1 MAFDWAGL
9 VTGGLSAIGNAITG
23 GASARKQYQYQ
34 SKLMDKQ
41 NNFALSM
48 YNMDNRYNSP
58 VMQRARLEQAG
69 LNSNLMYGNGGI
81 QNTSSGAPG
90 SASGQAPQVDYG
102 RPSEGISNAL
112 QYAIVNAQTDKMN
125 EEARLAAERA
135 QTEAASRALMM
146 ANARLSMSRAIGQ
159 ETYNRFAAD
168 RHWLENEQLEYRNSL
183 YKMDMQ
189 SYQYRLDLE
198 ARKVANDNMRV
209 KNQILQ
215 LGLNEKKLDADL
227 SKIRAE
233 VSEIMSRI
241 PVNDAQQR
249 KITADAIET
258 ELLNEY
264 YYGNGRVPG
273 QSVLRDIYNSFR
285 GFLKSHP
292 GYFGSDSKF
301 DPMLIP

>member
-58 VMQRARLEQAG
+58 VMQRARLEEAG
-69 LNSNLMYGNGGI
+69 LNPNLMYGNGGI
-81 QNTSSGAPG
+81 PNTSSGAPV

-102 RPSEGISNAL
+102 KPSEVMSNVM
-112 QYAIVNAQTDKMN
+112 QYALVNAQTDKMN
-125 EEARLAAERA
+125 EETRLAAERA
-135 QTEAASRALMM
+135 ESEAISRELML
-146 ANARLSMSRAIGQ
+146 ANARLAMSRSLGQ
-159 ETYNRFAAD
+159 DIDNRFAED
-168 RHWLENEQLEYRNSL
+168 RHWLENEALEYNNSL
-183 YKMDMQ
+183 KKLDLQ

-198 ARKVANDNMRV
+198 ARRVANDNMRV
-209 KNQILQ
+209 KNQVLQ
-215 LGLNEKKLDADL
+215 LGLNEKKLAADL

-241 PVNDAQQR
+241 PVNSAQQR
-249 KITADAIET
+249 KIVADALET
-258 ELLNEY
+258 ELLNYY
-264 YYGNGRVPG
+264 YYGNGRVP
-273 QSVLRDIYNSFR
+273 SNSIVKDIWNQEVAPILNRPGRY
-285 GFLKSHP
+285 LKERQTP
-292 GYFGSDSKF
+292 GRSW
-301 DPMLIP
+301 

>member
-58 VMQRARLEQAG
+58 VMQRARLEEAG
-69 LNSNLMYGNGGI
+69 LNPNLMYGNGGI

-102 RPSEGISNAL
+102 RPSEGISNVM
-112 QYAIVNAQTDKMN
+112 QYALVNAQADKLNQESQLLAERAESEATSRELMKAN
-125 EEARLAAERA
+125 ARLAA
-135 QTEAASRALMM
+135 SRSL
-146 ANARLSMSRAIGQ
+146 GQ
-159 ETYNRFAAD
+159 DIDNRFAED
-168 RHWLENEQLEYRNSL
+168 RRWLENEALEYNNSL
-183 YKMDMQ
+183 KKMDLQ
-189 SYQYRLDLE
+189 SYQYRLGLE
-198 ARKVANDNMRV
+198 ARRVANDNMRV
-209 KNQILQ
+209 KNQVLQ
-215 LGLNEKKLDADL
+215 LGLNEKKLAADL

-241 PVNDAQQR
+241 PVNNAQRR
-249 KITADAIET
+249 KIIADAFET
-258 ELLNEY
+258 ELLNKY
-264 YYGNGRVPG
+264 YYSNGQVPN
-273 QSVLRDIYNSFR
+273 QSVTRSIWQSFLDEAKDSDNIFH
-285 GFLKSHP
+285 FLVR
-292 GYFGSDSKF
+292 
-301 DPMLIP
+301 

>member
-1 MAFDWAGL
+1 
-9 VTGGLSAIGNAITG
+9 
-23 GASARKQYQYQ
+23 
-34 SKLMDKQ
+34 
-41 NNFALSM
+41 
-48 YNMDNRYNSP
+48 
-58 VMQRARLEQAG
+58 MQRARLEQAG

-90 SASGQAPQVDYG
+90 SASGEAPRVDYG

-112 QYAIVNAQTDKMN
+112 QYSIVNAQADKMN

-135 QTEAASRALMM
+135 QSEAISRELMM

-233 VSEIMSRI
+233 VSEITSRI
-241 PVNDAQQR
+241 PVNDAQRR
-249 KITADAIET
+249 KLAADALET

-264 YYGNGRVPG
+264 YYSGGRVPG
-273 QSVLRDIYNSFR
+273 QSIARDFWNSIR
-285 GFLKSHP
+285 SWYK
-292 GYFGSDSKF
+292 DNT
-301 DPMLIP
+301 IPLSPLNMVP

>member
-48 YNMDNRYNSP
+48 YNMDNRWNSP
-58 VMQRARLEQAG
+58 VMQRARLEQAD
-69 LNSNLMYGNGGI
+69 LNPNLMYPGGI

-102 RPSEGISNAL
+102 KPSDAISNAL
-112 QYAIVNAQTDKMN
+112 QYSIVNAQADKMS

-135 QTEAASRALMM
+135 ESEAISRELMI
-146 ANARLSMSRAIGQ
+146 ANARLAMSRAIGQ

-168 RHWLENEQLEYRNSL
+168 RHRLENEQLEYRNSL

-198 ARKVANDNMRV
+198 SRKVANDNMRV

-233 VSEIMSRI
+233 VSEITSRI
-241 PVNDAQQR
+241 PVNDAQRR
-249 KITADAIET
+249 KLAADALET

-264 YYGNGRVPG
+264 YYSGGRVPG
-273 QSVLRDIYNSFR
+273 QSIVRDFWNSVR
-285 GFLKSHP
+285 SWYK
-292 GYFGSDSKF
+292 DNT
-301 DPMLIP
+301 IPLSPLNMVP

>member
-48 YNMDNRYNSP
+48 YNMDNRWNSP
-58 VMQRARLEQAG
+58 VMQRARLEQAD
-69 LNSNLMYGNGGI
+69 LNPNLMYPGGI

-90 SASGQAPQVDYG
+90 SASGQAPHVDYG
-102 RPSEGISNAL
+102 KPSDAISNAL

-135 QTEAASRALMM
+135 ESEAISRELMI
-146 ANARLSMSRAIGQ
+146 ANARLVMSRAIGQ

-183 YKMDMQ
+183 YKMDMH

-198 ARKVANDNMRV
+198 SRKVANDNMRV

-241 PVNDAQQR
+241 PVNDAQRR
-249 KITADAIET
+249 KIIADAIET
-258 ELLNEY
+258 EALNHY
-264 YYGNGRVPG
+264 YYKNGLVPTSNTIG
-273 QSVLRDIYNSFR
+273 WIANSITSGFINAFDEYN
-285 GFLKSHP
+285 P
-292 GYFGSDSKF
+292 D
-301 DPMLIP
+301 

>member
-48 YNMDNRYNSP
+48 YNMDNRWNSP
-58 VMQRARLEQAG
+58 VMQRARLEQAD
-69 LNSNLMYGNGGI
+69 LNPNLMYPGGI
-81 QNTSSGAPG
+81 QNTSSGAPD

-135 QTEAASRALMM
+135 QTEAISRMLMM
-146 ANARLSMSRAIGQ
+146 ANVRLSMSRAIGQ

-198 ARKVANDNMRV
+198 SRKVANDNMRV

-264 YYGNGRVPG
+264 YYSNGRVPG
-273 QSVLRDIYNSFR
+273 QSVLRDVYNSFR

>member
-1 MAFDWAGL
+1 MALDWSNII
-9 VTGGLSAIGNAITG
+9 TGGIAAIGNAITG

-48 YNMDNRYNSP
+48 YNMDNRYNTP
-58 VMQRARLEQAG
+58 VMQRARLEQAD
-69 LNSNLMYGNGGI
+69 LNPDLMYPGGI

-90 SASGQAPQVDYG
+90 SASGQASHVDYG
-102 RPSEGISNAL
+102 KPSDAISNVM
-112 QYAIVNAQTDKMN
+112 QYALVNAQTDKMN
-125 EEARLAAERA
+125 EETRLASERA
-135 QTEAASRALMM
+135 ESEAISRELML
-146 ANARLSMSRAIGQ
+146 ANARLAMSRSLGQ
-159 ETYNRFAAD
+159 DIDNRFAAD
-168 RHWLENEQLEYRNSL
+168 RRWLENEALEYNNSL
-183 YKMDMQ
+183 KKLDLQ

-198 ARKVANDNMRV
+198 ARRVANDNMRV
-209 KNQILQ
+209 KNQVLQ
-215 LGLNEKKLDADL
+215 LGLNEKKLAADL

-241 PVNDAQQR
+241 PVNNAQRR
-249 KITADAIET
+249 KIIADAFET
-258 ELLNEY
+258 ELLNKY
-264 YYGNGRVPG
+264 YYSNGRVPG
-273 QSVLRDIYNSFR
+273 QSVVRDVYNSFR

>member
-1 MAFDWAGL
+1 MAFDWVSL

-69 LNSNLMYGNGGI
+69 LNPNLMYGSGGI
-81 QNTSSGAPG
+81 QNTSSGAPN

-102 RPSEGISNAL
+102 RPSEAISNAL

-135 QTEAASRALMM
+135 QSEAISRELMM

-189 SYQYRLDLE
+189 SYQYRLNLE

-215 LGLNEKKLDADL
+215 LGLSEKKLDADL

-233 VSEIMSRI
+233 VAEIMSRVK
-241 PVNDAQQR
+241 VNGAQQR
-249 KITADAIET
+249 KLVADAIET
-258 ELLNEY
+258 EALNHY
-264 YYGNGRVPG
+264 YYKNGMVPTSNTIG
-273 QSVLRDIYNSFR
+273 WIANSITSGLINAFDEY
-285 GFLKSHP
+285 KSE
-292 GYFGSDSKF
+292 
-301 DPMLIP
+301 

>member
-9 VTGGLSAIGNAITG
+9 ITGGLSAIGNAITG

-69 LNSNLMYGNGGI
+69 LNPNLMYGNGGI
-81 QNTSSGAPG
+81 QNTSGGAPA

-112 QYAIVNAQTDKMN
+112 QYSIVNAQTDKMN

-135 QTEAASRALMM
+135 QTEAISRELMM
-146 ANARLSMSRAIGQ
+146 ANARLAMSRAIGQ

-189 SYQYRLDLE
+189 SYQYRLNLE
-198 ARKVANDNMRV
+198 GRKVANDNMRV

-215 LGLNEKKLDADL
+215 LGFNGKKLDADL

-233 VSEIMSRI
+233 VAEIMSRVK
-241 PVNDAQQR
+241 VNGAQQR
-249 KITADAIET
+249 KLVADAIET
-258 ELLNEY
+258 EALNHY
-264 YYGNGRVPG
+264 YYKNGMVPTSNTIG
-273 QSVLRDIYNSFR
+273 WIANSITSGLINAFDEY
-285 GFLKSHP
+285 KSE
-292 GYFGSDSKF
+292 
-301 DPMLIP
+301 

>member
-1 MAFDWAGL
+1 MAFDWSSII
-9 VTGGLSAIGNAITG
+9 TGGLSAIGNVFTG
-23 GASARKQYQYQ
+23 GMSARKQYQYQ

-58 VMQRARLEQAG
+58 FMQRARLEQAG
-69 LNSNLMYGNGGI
+69 LNPNLMYGSGGI
-81 QNTSSGAPG
+81 QNTSSGAPD

-102 RPSEGISNAL
+102 RPSEAISNAL

-135 QTEAASRALMM
+135 QTESTSRELMM

-189 SYQYRLDLE
+189 SYQYRLGLE

-227 SKIRAE
+227 SRIRAE

-241 PVNDAQQR
+241 PVNDAQRR
-249 KITADAIET
+249 KLAADALET
-258 ELLNEY
+258 ELLNRY
-264 YYGNGRVPG
+264 YYGNGQIPNQSIIRDLGNRLIRGIKNGDVPYFMPG
-273 QSVLRDIYNSFR
+273 MVLR
-285 GFLKSHP
+285 
-292 GYFGSDSKF
+292 
-301 DPMLIP
+301 

>member
-1 MAFDWAGL
+1 MALDWSNII
-9 VTGGLSAIGNAITG
+9 TGGIAAIGNAITG

-48 YNMDNRYNSP
+48 YNMDNRYNTP
-58 VMQRARLEQAG
+58 VMQRARLEQAD
-69 LNSNLMYGNGGI
+69 LNPDLMYPGGI

-135 QTEAASRALMM
+135 QTEATSRELMM

-189 SYQYRLDLE
+189 SYQYRLGLE

-258 ELLNEY
+258 ELLNRY
-264 YYGNGRVPG
+264 YYGNGQVPN
-273 QSVLRDIYNSFR
+273 QSVARDLTNRLIRGIKEGKVPYFMPGMVLR
-285 GFLKSHP
+285 
-292 GYFGSDSKF
+292 
-301 DPMLIP
+301 

>member
-9 VTGGLSAIGNAITG
+9 VTGGLSVIGNAITG

-58 VMQRARLEQAG
+58 VMQRARLEEAG
-69 LNSNLMYGNGGI
+69 LNPNLMYGSGGI

-102 RPSEGISNAL
+102 KPSDAISNVM
-112 QYAIVNAQTDKMN
+112 QYALVNAQTDKMN
-125 EEARLAAERA
+125 EETRLAAERA
-135 QTEAASRALMM
+135 ESEAISRELML
-146 ANARLSMSRAIGQ
+146 ANARLAMSRSLGQ
-159 ETYNRFAAD
+159 DIDNRFAED
-168 RHWLENEQLEYRNSL
+168 RHWLENEALEYNNSL
-183 YKMDMQ
+183 KKLDFQ

-198 ARKVANDNMRV
+198 ARRVANDNMRV
-209 KNQILQ
+209 KNQVLQ
-215 LGLNEKKLDADL
+215 LGLNEKKLAADL

-241 PVNDAQQR
+241 PVNNAQQR
-249 KITADAIET
+249 KIVADAIET
-258 ELLNEY
+258 EALNHY
-264 YYGNGRVPG
+264 YYKNGMIPTSNTLG
-273 QSVLRDIYNSFR
+273 WIANSVVNSYTDFVDPY
-285 GFLKSHP
+285 KSE
-292 GYFGSDSKF
+292 
-301 DPMLIP
+301 

>member
-1 MAFDWAGL
+1 MAFDLEGL
-9 VTGGLSAIGNAITG
+9 VLGGLSAIGNAITG

-69 LNSNLMYGNGGI
+69 LNPNLMYGNGGI
-81 QNTSSGAPG
+81 QNTSGGAPA

-102 RPSEGISNAL
+102 RPSEAISNAL
-112 QYAIVNAQTDKMN
+112 QYSIVNAQTDKMN

-135 QTEAASRALMM
+135 QTEATSRMLMM
-146 ANARLSMSRAIGQ
+146 ANIRLAMSRAVGQ

-198 ARKVANDNMRV
+198 SRKVANDNMRV

-215 LGLNEKKLDADL
+215 LGLNSKKLDADL

-241 PVNDAQQR
+241 SVNDAQQR
-249 KITADAIET
+249 KITADAIEA

-264 YYGNGRVPG
+264 YYSNGQVPN
-273 QSVLRDIYNSFR
+273 QSVVRSIWQSFLDEAKAPDNIFH
-285 GFLKSHP
+285 FLVR
-292 GYFGSDSKF
+292 
-301 DPMLIP
+301 

>member
-58 VMQRARLEQAG
+58 VMQRARLEEAG
-69 LNSNLMYGNGGI
+69 LNPNLMYGNGGI
-81 QNTSSGAPG
+81 PNTSSGAPG

-102 RPSEGISNAL
+102 KPSEVMSNVM
-112 QYAIVNAQTDKMN
+112 QYALVNAQTDKMN
-125 EEARLAAERA
+125 EETRLAAERA
-135 QTEAASRALMM
+135 ESEAISRELML
-146 ANARLSMSRAIGQ
+146 ANARLAMSRSLGQ
-159 ETYNRFAAD
+159 DIDNRFAED
-168 RHWLENEQLEYRNSL
+168 RHWLENEALEYSNSL
-183 YKMDMQ
+183 KKLDLQ

-198 ARKVANDNMRV
+198 ARRVANDNMRV
-209 KNQILQ
+209 KNQVLQ
-215 LGLNEKKLDADL
+215 LGLNEKKLAADL

-241 PVNDAQQR
+241 PVNSAQQR
-249 KITADAIET
+249 KIVADALET
-258 ELLNEY
+258 ELLNYY
-264 YYGNGRVPG
+264 YYGNGRVP
-273 QSVLRDIYNSFR
+273 SNSIVKDIWNQEVAPILNRPGRY
-285 GFLKSHP
+285 LKERQTP
-292 GYFGSDSKF
+292 GRSW
-301 DPMLIP
+301 

>member
-1 MAFDWAGL
+1 MAFDWSGL
-9 VTGGLSAIGNAITG
+9 VLGGLSAIGNAITG

-69 LNSNLMYGNGGI
+69 LNPNLMYGNGGI

-112 QYAIVNAQTDKMN
+112 QYSIVNAQADKMN

-135 QTEAASRALMM
+135 QSEAISRELML
-146 ANARLSMSRAIGQ
+146 ANARLAMSRAIGQ

-233 VSEIMSRI
+233 VAEIMSRVK
-241 PVNDAQQR
+241 VNGAQQR
-249 KITADAIET
+249 KLVADAIET
-258 ELLNEY
+258 EALNHY
-264 YYGNGRVPG
+264 YYKNGMVPTSNTIG
-273 QSVLRDIYNSFR
+273 WIANSIMSGLINAFDEY
-285 GFLKSHP
+285 KSE
-292 GYFGSDSKF
+292 
-301 DPMLIP
+301 